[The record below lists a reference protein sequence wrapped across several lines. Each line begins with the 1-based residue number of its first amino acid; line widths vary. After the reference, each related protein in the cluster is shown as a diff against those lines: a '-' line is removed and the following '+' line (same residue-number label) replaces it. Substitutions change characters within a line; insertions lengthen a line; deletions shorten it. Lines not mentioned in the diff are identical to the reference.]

1 MMRGLFTHPF
11 TLFRVPAHVIR
22 EASCRPALRAARVL
36 GLALVAALLGSL
48 AACTVGKDHQVPA
61 PLPAAAPVPEQ
72 YKEALSLMKP
82 ARPADTLPKGAWWQV
97 FADARL
103 DAMMHEVAQNN
114 QNLQLAAAKYRQAR
128 AALQQV
134 SAARLPAINGS
145 AGATRGNSSLISNP
159 TSNFSLGA
167 SASWE
172 VDVWGRV
179 SRSIEAGGATAQAA
193 QADLMATAL
202 SLQAQLASTY
212 AALGVVDA
220 QAALL
225 ARAVT
230 SYERSLKLTQ
240 NRYAAG
246 VASRIDVVQAETQ
259 WLSTKAQ
266 YTDTGIQRAQLE
278 HALAVLLGKAPSAFS
293 LAPGST
299 RLLPLPQVAQ
309 GLPSQMLER
318 RPDVAAAERR
328 VAAANAQIGVTEAAF
343 FPSLVLNASAG
354 LRSPVLS
361 DLFAAP
367 IRTWS
372 LGPAL
377 AMTLFD
383 AGARKAVTAQAQASY
398 DQTVASYRSVV
409 LGALQEVEDQLAALR
424 VLEQESAEQQLAV
437 KAAEKA
443 SELATN
449 QYKAGLVSYLNVV
462 TAQTAELSAQRAAL
476 GLQGQRLSA
485 TIALIKALG
494 GGWQ

>member
-1 MMRGLFTHPF
+1 MPHALP
-11 TLFRVPAHVIR
+11 TLGTS
-22 EASCRPALRAARVL
+22 AS
-36 GLALVAALLGSL
+36 G
-48 AACTVGKDHQVPA
+48 
-61 PLPAAAPVPEQ
+61 
-72 YKEALSLMKP
+72 
-82 ARPADTLPKGAWWQV
+82 
-97 FADARL
+97 
-103 DAMMHEVAQNN
+103 
-114 QNLQLAAAKYRQAR
+114 
-128 AALQQV
+128 
-134 SAARLPAINGS
+134 
-145 AGATRGNSSLISNP
+145 TRGNSSLISNP
-159 TSNFSLGA
+159 TSNFSLGV

-172 VDVWGRV
+172 VDLWGRV
-179 SRSIEAGGATAQAA
+179 SRNIEASGASAQAA
-193 QADLMATAL
+193 QADVLATAL
-202 SLQAQLASTY
+202 SLQAQLAGSY
-212 AALGVVDA
+212 AALRVNDA

-246 VASRIDVVQAETQ
+246 VASKIDVVQAETQ
-259 WLSTKAQ
+259 LLSTKAQ

-278 HALAVLLGKAPSAFS
+278 HAIAVLLGKAPASFQ
-293 LAPGST
+293 LARQPV
-299 RLLPLPQVAQ
+299 LALHLPQVEQ
-309 GLPSQMLER
+309 GLASQMLER

-354 LRSPVLS
+354 LRSPTLG

-398 DQTVASYRSVV
+398 DQTVASYRGVV
-409 LGALQEVEDQLAALR
+409 LTALQEVEDQLAALR
-424 VLEQESAEQQLAV
+424 VLAQESAEQQLAV
-437 KAAEKA
+437 QAAEKA

-462 TAQTAELSAQRAAL
+462 TAQAAELSAQRTAL
-476 GLQGQRLSA
+476 GLQGQRLNA
-485 TIALIKALG
+485 TVALIKALG
-494 GGWQ
+494 GGW